1 MSKSVSKKPAN
12 SRFVGAIVV
21 VAILGIGA
29 LGFAVSRPR
38 AGIKPV
44 DPNLP
49 AGTAEGYLVG
59 RPDAPVQVMEFGDF
73 ECPACGS
80 WANITEP
87 DVRERLINS
96 GMVSFRFFDMPLD
109 MHKNTWP
116 ASNAVACAADQGK
129 FLEMHDR
136 VFAAQD
142 KWNGE
147 AISNPKKPL
156 MQLASELG
164 IDMAKW
170 EGCFDAQTHYARIK
184 ANMLEGVRRG
194 VGQTP
199 TFIIGSTMYPG
210 NIPFDEFKKYVD
222 KIIADSAKAAKPA
235 AASPGKAA
243 PGKAAAAK
251 GAPAKGAAKP

>member
-1 MSKSVSKKPAN
+1 MGKPVSKKPSN
-12 SRFVGAIVV
+12 SRFVGAVV
-21 VAILGIGA
+21 LVAIVGIGI
-29 LGFAVSRPR
+29 LGYAVSRPR
-38 AGIKPV
+38 AGMKPV

-49 AGTAEGYLVG
+49 PGTAEGYLVG
-59 RPDAPVQVMEFGDF
+59 RADAPVQVAEFGDF

-87 DVRERLINS
+87 DVRERLINT
-96 GMVSFRFFDMPLD
+96 GIVAFRFFDMPLD

-129 FLEMHDR
+129 FVEMHDH

-147 AISNPKKPL
+147 ATSNPKKPL
-156 MQLASELG
+156 MALASEIGL
-164 IDMAKW
+164 DMGKW
-170 EGCFDAQTHYARIK
+170 ESCFDSQTHYARIK

-194 VGQTP
+194 VSQTP

-222 KIIADSAKAAKPA
+222 QAIADAAKAN
-235 AASPGKAA
+235 ASVAPGGKAA
-243 PGKAAAAK
+243 VKAPAAGKAVPT
-251 GAPAKGAAKP
+251 PAKP

>member
-1 MSKSVSKKPAN
+1 MAKSVSKSRSN
-12 SRFVGAIVV
+12 SRFVGAIVM
-21 VAILGIGA
+21 VAIVGIAVLGY
-29 LGFAVSRPR
+29 AVSRPR

-59 RPDAPVQVMEFGDF
+59 KADAPVQVIEFGDF
-73 ECPACGS
+73 ECPACGQ
-80 WANITEP
+80 WANLTEP
-87 DVRERLINS
+87 DVRTRMVMT

-129 FLEMHDR
+129 FVEMHDG
-136 VFAAQD
+136 VFATQD

-147 AISNPKKPL
+147 ATTNPKKPL
-156 MQLASELG
+156 MQVAAGLG

-170 EGCFDAQTHYARIK
+170 ENCFDTQEHYARIK
-184 ANMLEGVRRG
+184 GNMLEGVRRG

-199 TFIIGSTMYPG
+199 TFIIGGKMIPG

-222 KIIADSAKAAKPA
+222 QAIAEAATAAKAPA
-235 AASPGKAA
+235 AK
-243 PGKAAAAK
+243 
-251 GAPAKGAAKP
+251 APAKKP